1 MDSTP
6 VNTEFSSTENKTQNL
21 LSHPRILTVE
31 EIENISQRCKEESF
45 WYRALPLSFG
55 SMLITQGLITK
66 GIIKTASL
74 NTVVV
79 VGVLA
84 FFAGKMLYVKKCTQ
98 RYGSL
103 LVPFG
108 PKQNRK
114 YSPTDEEG
122 KVNPQMK
129 KTDTSVS

>member
-6 VNTEFSSTENKTQNL
+6 VNTEFSSTENTTQNL
-21 LSHPRILTVE
+21 LSHPRRLTVE

-74 NTVVV
+74 NTVV
-79 VGVLA
+79 GNIL
-84 FFAGKMLYVKKCTQ
+84 
-98 RYGSL
+98 
-103 LVPFG
+103 P
-108 PKQNRK
+108 PK
-114 YSPTDEEG
+114 DEEG

-129 KTDTSVS
+129 KKILLFL